1 MTYSI
6 SNRMYK
12 VFLRDYGYP
21 REPEKPDSARV
32 FRNLQRGAKMLKIAN
47 FPQSVEKA

>member
-21 REPEKPDSARV
+21 WEPEKPDSARV
-32 FRNLQRGAKMLKIAN
+32 FRNLQRGKKCSKSQT
-47 FPQSVEKA
+47 FRKV

>member
-12 VFLRDYGYP
+12 VILRNYGYP
-21 REPEKPDSARV
+21 RGPEKPDSARV
-32 FRNLQRGAKMLKIAN
+32 FRNLQRGEIMLKIAN

>member
-21 REPEKPDSARV
+21 WEHEKPESARV
-32 FRNLQRGAKMLKIAN
+32 FRNLQRGEIVLKIAN